1 MSDASRNSS
10 VLAYKIWNSQ
20 TNPEG
25 TRPGIASSNLGALPG
40 SCGTDVNMED
50 ASFLKVRNITFGYT
64 FDEKTLGRLGEWVK
78 SIHLYFDAQNPLT
91 FTRYTGFDPEMYMGG
106 GGEGGK
112 SLGEYPASR
121 TFSLGARLSF

>member
-1 MSDASRNSS
+1 
-10 VLAYKIWNSQ
+10 
-20 TNPEG
+20 
-25 TRPGIASSNLGALPG
+25 
-40 SCGTDVNMED
+40 MED

-78 SIHLYFDAQNPLT
+78 GIHLYFDAQNPLT